1 MSEYRVDL
9 GMQSIQDGEMLRLD
23 LDGSAVV
30 LARVDGELYAFRAAC
45 THYGGP
51 LDKGV
56 LKGHTVMCPW
66 HHACFDIRSGL
77 RLEPPALNDLP
88 TYPIRMEGREVVIT
102 IPDSPSSQPE
112 PEAAPDPQSFVIIGG
127 GAVGNAAAEEL
138 RRAGFGGK
146 ITLISAVPQVP
157 VDRPNLSK
165 DYLDGHAKPEWMPL
179 RDAGWYSGHNIEL
192 RLNTRVTAIDPSVH
206 GITLED
212 GSTVQYDSLL
222 LATGAEPRQLKVPGI
237 GLSGVFTLRSLA
249 DADAIIAAAGE
260 NSRGVIIGA
269 SFIGMEVAASLVG
282 GRQVA
287 ATVVSPETTPF
298 ARIFGERIGQL
309 LKHEHETKGVQ
320 FKLESEVTQIVGRN
334 GKVHGVE
341 LASGELLQADFVVVG
356 IGVSPSTGFLKASGL
371 SIDGRDSSVRVN
383 ALLQTSAPDVY
394 AAGDIARWD
403 NGTPEGQRIEHWRV
417 AQQHGVVAAQNMV
430 GRRVDINH
438 LVPFFWTHQW
448 DITLRSVGHASQ
460 WDEIIYRGDV
470 EAKDFVAFFVAD
482 GQLMAAVSCNRD
494 EEIAALEFIMQ
505 DKLSLTPAQMESPD
519 FDLVAYA
526 TGN

>member
-1 MSEYRVDL
+1 
-9 GMQSIQDGEMLRLD
+9 
-23 LDGSAVV
+23 
-30 LARVDGELYAFRAAC
+30 
-45 THYGGP
+45 
-51 LDKGV
+51 
-56 LKGHTVMCPW
+56 
-66 HHACFDIRSGL
+66 
-77 RLEPPALNDLP
+77 
-88 TYPIRMEGREVVIT
+88 
-102 IPDSPSSQPE
+102 
-112 PEAAPDPQSFVIIGG
+112 
-127 GAVGNAAAEEL
+127 
-138 RRAGFGGK
+138 
-146 ITLISAVPQVP
+146 
-157 VDRPNLSK
+157 
-165 DYLDGHAKPEWMPL
+165 
-179 RDAGWYSGHNIEL
+179 
-192 RLNTRVTAIDPSVH
+192 
-206 GITLED
+206 
-212 GSTVQYDSLL
+212 
-222 LATGAEPRQLKVPGI
+222 
-237 GLSGVFTLRSLA
+237 
-249 DADAIIAAAGE
+249 
-260 NSRGVIIGA
+260 
-269 SFIGMEVAASLVG
+269 EVAASLVG